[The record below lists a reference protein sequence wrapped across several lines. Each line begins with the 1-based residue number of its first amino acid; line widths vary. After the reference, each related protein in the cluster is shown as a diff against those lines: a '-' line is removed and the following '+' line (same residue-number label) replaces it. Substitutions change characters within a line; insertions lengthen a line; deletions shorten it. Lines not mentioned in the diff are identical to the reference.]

1 MSANE
6 TNHIGINEFGILE
19 YLKYIPILIEQ
30 NNELLKKIEYIE
42 NSLINKL
49 DFSKRCDVRSF

>member
-6 TNHIGINEFGILE
+6 KPTTKIDINEFGILE

-30 NNELLKKIEYIE
+30 NNYNLYLLK
-42 NSLINKL
+42 
-49 DFSKRCDVRSF
+49 